1 MEEVNVELIKSFLF
15 LAVGILAA
23 ARIVPGIHLKSN
35 ATAFLVAAV
44 YSVVHFLLFKI
55 LFFLTLP
62 AVFLT
67 IGLFTIVINAV
78 LLWLTDKLLDDFEI
92 KSFGTTII
100 ASLVISVVS
109 LILKYLFFWI

>member
-1 MEEVNVELIKSFLF
+1 MELIKSFLF
-15 LAVGILAA
+15 LAVGVLAA
-23 ARIVPGIHLKSN
+23 AKIVPGVNLKN
-35 ATAFLVAAV
+35 NVTAFIVAAV
-44 YSVVHFLLFKI
+44 YSVVHFFLFKV

-67 IGLFTIVINAV
+67 IGLFTIIINAV
-78 LLWLTDKLLDDFEI
+78 LLWLTDKLLDSFEI

-109 LILKYLFFWI
+109 IVLKYLFFWI